1 MVLEKTLKNSL
12 DSKEI
17 KPVNPKGNQSWIFI
31 GGTDAEAEA
40 PILWPPDVKSWLS
53 GKDPNARKDW
63 RQKEKGATEDEIA
76 GWHHWHNRHEFEQS
90 LGDSEGQ
97 GSLVCYSPQGHKQSD
112 MAEWLNIKYN
122 EQDTIRVF
130 KTFTYIGNLETW
142 SSFMK

>member
-1 MVLEKTLKNSL
+1 MVLEKTTESSL

-31 GGTDAEAEA
+31 GGTDTEAEA

-63 RQKEKGATEDEIA
+63 KQKKWATEDEIA
-76 GWHHWHNRHEFEQS
+76 GWYHRYNRLEFEQS

-97 GSLVCYSPQGHKQSD
+97 GSLLCYSPQGHKELD
-112 MAEWLNIKYN
+112 MTEWLSIKYN
-122 EQDTIRVF
+122 EQDAIRVL
-130 KTFTYIGNLETW
+130 KTYTYIWNLETL